1 MAQFEFNQ
9 QVDKRAILL
18 LFGCYCNNPYY
29 AKDEKYETVEND
41 YPELFHKYIW

>member
-29 AKDEKYETVEND
+29 VESNYSSFIFGLET
-41 YPELFHKYIW
+41 